1 MTSRARLGLIVNP
14 IAGMGGRVGL
24 KGTDGGDTLR
34 LAVERGAVPR
44 AGERAAQALRA
55 LLERREPPDDAVL
68 YAGAGEMGER
78 AARDAGFA
86 AVIVGKKRTC
96 GPTGPEDTREA
107 ALRMME
113 EGVSLILFAG
123 GDGTARDIHAA
134 AGERQTV
141 LGIPAG
147 VKIHSAAFA
156 RSPAQAGILA
166 ALYLS
171 GRSAVRERLAEVM
184 DIDEEAYRGGVLRAT
199 LYGYLRIP
207 HERGRVQGLKAG
219 SPASEG
225 AQAAAIAASVAA
237 AIQAEPET
245 LWLIGAGS
253 TTRCLKEALGDSGAL
268 LGIDAYMG
276 GAFAGWD
283 MNERGILNM
292 IAKHGARQV
301 KIVLTPIGGQGF
313 LLGRGNQ
320 QLSPEVI
327 RLAGKQNLVVLATPN
342 KLHALA
348 GGPLLSDTGDPALD
362 AELEGYYR
370 VITGCEQ
377 FSMYALRAV

>member
-24 KGTDGGDTLR
+24 KGTDGGETLR

-55 LLERREPPDDAVL
+55 LFGRVEATDGIIL
-68 YAGAGEMGER
+68 YAGGGEMGEQ
-78 AARDAGFA
+78 AARNAGFA
-86 AVIVGKKRTC
+86 AVAVGKKHTC

-107 ALRMME
+107 ALRMTE

-171 GRSAVRERLAEVM
+171 GKSAVREKPAEVM
-184 DIDEEAYRGGVLRAT
+184 DIDEDAYRGGVLRAM

-219 SPASEG
+219 SHASEG
-225 AQAAAIAASVAA
+225 AQTAAIAASVAA
-237 AIQAEPET
+237 AIQAEPGT

-253 TTRCLKEALGDSGAL
+253 TTRGLKESLGDSGTL

-276 GAFAGWD
+276 GAFVGRD
-283 MNERGILNM
+283 MDERGILNM

-320 QLSPEVI
+320 QLSPEVL
-327 RLAGKQNLVVLATPN
+327 RLAGKRSLVVLATPN

-370 VITGCEQ
+370 VVTGCEQ
-377 FSMYALRAV
+377 FSMYVLRAV